1 MPKEASMSHRR
12 NIGLGL
18 GLLALALPALS
29 PAKVAPAE
37 ERVFGGVYSNAC
49 SDVHALRVRLYGDVM
64 TVEQSGKAVSAKPF
78 KSQANAPSGA
88 APAAFKITYVGD
100 VKGGDGLVFVL
111 THDASGLFVTLEG
124 GPKSLAALGNGVLGQ
139 KLRHCDPNRNALP
152 GTAVAQPMGTPELL
166 RDPKFKGAYLAALGP
181 LSREKWLAT
190 LSGPAP
196 QVKTLR
202 IAGAE
207 MRLASVCKPH
217 DCSENNTVLLYDP
230 AQPAVYG
237 KVYQAGR
244 STLLGNPPAP
254 VAAELD
260 KLWQQEWRAQR

>member
-1 MPKEASMSHRR
+1 MRHRR
-12 NIGLGL
+12 VPGLGW
-18 GLLALALPALS
+18 GLLALVLPALS

-49 SDVHALRVRLYGDVM
+49 SDANALRVRLYGDVM
-64 TVEQSGKAVSAKPF
+64 TVEQSGKAVRARPF
-78 KSQANAPSGA
+78 RSSTSPPSGV
-88 APAAFKITYVGD
+88 APPAFRMAYAGEVR
-100 VKGGDGLVFVL
+100 GGDGLVFVL

-124 GPKSLAALGNGVLGQ
+124 GPKSLAMLGPGLQGQ

-152 GTAVAQPMGTPELL
+152 GAAVAQPMSPPELL
-166 RDPKFKGAYLAALGP
+166 RDPKFKSAYLAALGP
-181 LSREKWLAT
+181 LSRESWLAT

-202 IAGAE
+202 VAGTE

-217 DCSENNTVLLYDP
+217 DCAENNTVLLYDA

-237 KVYQAGR
+237 KLYRAGR
-244 STLLGNPPAP
+244 STLLGNPPAA

-260 KLWQQEWRAQR
+260 KLWQQEWRAPR

>member
-1 MPKEASMSHRR
+1 MRQRR
-12 NIGLGL
+12 GLKVGL

-37 ERVFGGVYSNAC
+37 ERLYGGVYSNAC
-49 SDVHALRVRLYGDVM
+49 ADVNGLRVRLYGDVM
-64 TVEQSGKAVSAKPF
+64 SVEQSGKAVSAKPF
-78 KSQANAPSGA
+78 RSSTSAPSGS
-88 APAAFKITYVGD
+88 APPAFRIAYVGE

-111 THDASGLFVTLEG
+111 THDASGLFVALEG
-124 GPKSLAALGNGVLGQ
+124 GPKSLAALGSGVQGQ

-152 GTAVAQPMGTPELL
+152 GAAVAQSMSPPELL
-166 RDPKFKGAYLAALGP
+166 RDPKFKSAYLPALGP
-181 LSREKWLAT
+181 LAREKWLAS

-196 QVKTLR
+196 QVKTVR
-202 IAGAE
+202 IAGTE

-217 DCSENNTVLLYDP
+217 DCADNNTVLLYDA

-244 STLLGNPPAP
+244 STLLGNPSAT